1 MTGILY
7 NSVCLFY
14 IMREI
19 CKAYFSRFTDSI
31 QGRKSRF
38 VHSYLRAIGFQNN
51 MKKSDIEKLTDEIIS
66 CPDKIEVSEDSMG
79 NEFVE
84 MTKEIAPE
92 VGIRICGE
100 YAEDGTFRTEYY
112 YPYVEGDG
120 ITTQE
125 QIEIEKHSEKESYAG
140 VCDEMKLGVTL
151 IFYLQNVAEYLSEH
165 HRNPKMRP
173 MSATLSALSL
183 NGKIIMPIS
192 KNEKQIQNTKKNSQD
207 RNYLIAAARE
217 GDEDAIENLTL
228 EDIDTYSMLSRRVAN
243 EDILS
248 IVDSYFMPYGIES
261 DQYSILGEIVDYRME
276 NNKMT
281 GDKICV
287 LTLDCNDLIYDVCIN
302 EKDLLGEP
310 AIGRR
315 FKGVIWMQGK
325 VNY

>member
-1 MTGILY
+1 M
-7 NSVCLFY
+7 
-14 IMREI
+14 
-19 CKAYFSRFTDSI
+19 
-31 QGRKSRF
+31 
-38 VHSYLRAIGFQNN
+38 HSYLRAIGFQNN
-51 MKKSDIEKLTDEIIS
+51 MKKSDIEKLTDKIVS
-66 CPDKIEVSEDSMG
+66 SPDRIEVSEDSMG

-84 MTKEIAPE
+84 MTKEITPGA
-92 VGIRICGE
+92 GIRVCGE
-100 YAEDGTFRTEYY
+100 YEEDGTFHTEYY

-165 HRNPKMRP
+165 HRNPKMHP

-228 EDIDTYSMLSRRVAN
+228 EDIDTYSMLSRRIAN

-281 GDKICV
+281 GDKICL

>member
-1 MTGILY
+1 M
-7 NSVCLFY
+7 FA
-14 IMREI
+14 E
-19 CKAYFSRFTDSI
+19 
-31 QGRKSRF
+31 
-38 VHSYLRAIGFQNN
+38 N
-51 MKKSDIEKLTDEIIS
+51 M
-66 CPDKIEVSEDSMG
+66 
-79 NEFVE
+79 
-84 MTKEIAPE
+84 
-92 VGIRICGE
+92 
-100 YAEDGTFRTEYY
+100 
-112 YPYVEGDG
+112 
-120 ITTQE
+120 QE

-228 EDIDTYSMLSRRVAN
+228 EDIDTYSMLSRRIAN

-281 GDKICV
+281 GDKICL

>member
-1 MTGILY
+1 
-7 NSVCLFY
+7 
-14 IMREI
+14 
-19 CKAYFSRFTDSI
+19 
-31 QGRKSRF
+31 
-38 VHSYLRAIGFQNN
+38 

-66 CPDKIEVSEDSMG
+66 CPDRVEVSEDSME

-84 MTKEIAPE
+84 MTKEIAPG

-100 YAEDGTFRTEYY
+100 YAEDGTFRTDYY
-112 YPYVEGDG
+112 YPYIEGDG

-151 IFYLQNVAEYLSEH
+151 IFYLQNVAEYLSEY
-165 HRNPKMRP
+165 HRNPKMHP

-276 NNKMT
+276 TNKMT
-281 GDKICV
+281 DERICV
-287 LTLDCNDLIYDVCIN
+287 LTVDCNDLIYDVCIN

>member
-1 MTGILY
+1 M
-7 NSVCLFY
+7 
-14 IMREI
+14 
-19 CKAYFSRFTDSI
+19 
-31 QGRKSRF
+31 
-38 VHSYLRAIGFQNN
+38 HSYLRAIGFQNN
-51 MKKSDIEKLTDEIIS
+51 MKKSDIEKLTDKIVS
-66 CPDKIEVSEDSMG
+66 SPDRIEVSEDSMG

-84 MTKEIAPE
+84 MTKEIAPGA
-92 VGIRICGE
+92 GIRVCGE
-100 YAEDGTFRTEYY
+100 YAEDVTFHTEYY

-228 EDIDTYSMLSRRVAN
+228 EDIDTYSMLSRRIAN

-281 GDKICV
+281 GDKICL